1 MSRTVVANS
10 RARLLGVAAA
20 AILGLLV
27 TSVAAVGPEAGTA
40 SAAVVPLV
48 TANVSV
54 ALPSW
59 WGGSNCDA
67 ARWNKLA
74 PSYGWKIDATHLGS
88 HPLGASYLGVSV
100 CGPRPGIDGSP
111 DILWARSGW
120 GESEWECVELAQ
132 RFMAQF
138 YGVSA
143 YGADGGYVVAHYRTS
158 YGGGLVTI
166 KNGTV
171 GIAPAPGDIVSFM
184 TPLNPWGHVTVVSAS
199 TVDGNG
205 NGTVT
210 MLTQNDTSNGWRTL
224 SVVNW
229 KLQGFNTFVA
239 PAAWLHDPA
248 GRANPLADGTFVKVS
263 GQTPVYRLAGGAPI
277 PVTDWTQF
285 GGVKPATVIA
295 AAQFSRLKVYPV
307 DGTYISDAST
317 KQSFRMAGGAPEA
330 IDPADAAKLPGWG
343 TQQVI
348 PVDHNAIVANQ
359 HLRAYPADR
368 TLVCNVSDTKC
379 YQIAGGAPLYVP
391 TTDTTKIP
399 GWNAKAVTK
408 ISSLEFTNY
417 THLRATPADG
427 TFLCDATTKACYQT
441 AGGAPLQVAAT
452 DAAKL
457 ARWTATSAVTSSHWE
472 FANYAHLAAHPA
484 DGTYLC
490 NVVDSNCYVT
500 AGGAPLYVT
509 PTAKAK
515 LPGWNAA
522 TVTTTSGAEFA
533 SYAHLRRLPANGT
546 LLEGAQS
553 HLTFQ
558 VNAGVATPPTVS
570 TPAVVQPAAATA
582 AASKAPVVVDQ
593 AAIDNAG
600 LKGQWSH
607 LASVPAT
614 AKLTAPTV
622 SFSATKYA
630 LVAWAKPIASSAITT
645 FDVRVRSATS
655 TSGFGAWNY
664 PASWQNYSGTHLW
677 RAVSPGD
684 NFCVQVRAHNRAGQT
699 GPWSPAQ
706 CTANALDDRA
716 ATSQSANW
724 FKWSQ
729 AAAYNQTLS
738 RTTTHGAWM
747 HLADVQLD
755 RFGVYATTC
764 SWCGTVAVYV
774 NKTKIGTLD
783 LNSATTQT
791 SALLTLPRFPL
802 VGGVVTI
809 VVTSPTGKLVQIDGL
824 ALSKT

>member
-248 GRANPLADGTFVKVS
+248 GRANPLADGAFVKVS
-263 GQTPVYRLAGGAPI
+263 GLAPVYRLAGGAPI

-295 AAQFSRLKVYPV
+295 AAQFNRLPTYPTN
-307 DGTYISDAST
+307 GTYISDATT
-317 KQSFRMAGGAPEA
+317 KVTYRMAGGAPEA

-343 TQQVI
+343 TQPVI
-348 PVDHNAIVANQ
+348 PVDHNALLTNQ
-359 HLRAYPADR
+359 HLRVYPADR
-368 TLVCNVSDTKC
+368 TLVCNVSDSKC
-379 YQIAGGAPLYVP
+379 YQIAGGAPLYLP
-391 TTDTTKIP
+391 PTDTAKIP
-399 GWNAKAVTK
+399 GWNAKAITK
-408 ISSLEFTNY
+408 ISGLEFTNY
-417 THLRATPADG
+417 THLRATPVDG

-441 AGGAPLQVAAT
+441 AGGAPLQVAPA

-457 ARWTATSAVTSSHWE
+457 AHWTAAAPVTSSHWE
-472 FANYAHLAAHPA
+472 FANYAHLAAHPV

-490 NVVDSNCYVT
+490 NVTDTNCYVT

-509 PTAKAK
+509 PAAKAK
-515 LPGWNAA
+515 LPGWNAS

-533 SYAHLRRLPANGT
+533 SYSHLRRLPVDGT

-558 VNAGVATPPTVS
+558 VNSGVATAPTHS
-570 TPAVVQPAAATA
+570 TSLLQSPAATA
-582 AASKAPVVVDQ
+582 TTNNPVVVDQ

-600 LKGQWSH
+600 MKGQWSH
-607 LASVPAT
+607 LTSVPAT
-614 AKLTAPTV
+614 AKLTAPSV
-622 SFSATKYA
+622 SFVAAKYA
-630 LVAWAKPIASSAITT
+630 LVAWAKPVASSAITS
-645 FDVRVRSATS
+645 FDVRVKAATPS
-655 TSGFGAWNY
+655 TGFGAWYY
-664 PASWQNYSGTHLW
+664 PAVWQNFTATHLW
-677 RAVSPGD
+677 QRALGGA
-684 NFCVQVRAHNRAGQT
+684 NFCFQVRAHNRAGQT
-699 GPWSPAQ
+699 GPWSQAA

-716 ATSQSANW
+716 ISSRSANW
-724 FKWSQ
+724 RYSTV
-729 AAAYNQTLS
+729 ATAYNTTLS
-738 RTTTHGAWM
+738 RTSTHGAWVR
-747 HLADVQLD
+747 LANVQLD

-764 SWCGTVAVYV
+764 ATCGSVAVYV

-783 LNSATTQT
+783 LT
-791 SALLTLPRFPL
+791 SPAAHTSVLLTLPRFPM
-802 VGGVVTI
+802 VSGVVTI
-809 VVTSPTGKLVQIDGL
+809 VATSATGKLVQIDGF
-824 ALSKT
+824 ALSRT